1 MNYEPGAQPP
11 TPNYDYAAPAQPSA
25 RQKHSG
31 LGITSFVMSIIGLL
45 GYFVA
50 FFLIIAAIGQA
61 VQDPAYVEEALMED
75 PAAILGILAIFG
87 AAIINLIAL
96 ILGIVGLVIKNRK
109 KVFAIIGTVLSSL
122 SVLLIIFL
130 YIIGTLQQV

>member
-1 MNYEPGAQPP
+1 MNYEPGAQPS
-11 TPNYDYAAPAQPSA
+11 PNFDYEAPAQPLA
-25 RQKHSG
+25 PKKHSG
-31 LGITSFVMSIIGLL
+31 LGITSFVMSIIALL
-45 GYFVA
+45 GYFLA

-61 VQDPAYVEEALMED
+61 VQNPAYIEEALMDD

-109 KVFAIIGTVLSSL
+109 KIFAIIGTVLSSL
-122 SVLLIIFL
+122 SVLLMILL
-130 YIIGTLQQV
+130 YIVGTLQQL